1 MLTYGRGQ
9 AFKQSGRA
17 AKSFPQKIAGL
28 GEEGK
33 LDRRAAALKGAF
45 PHTVPIFTGFMF
57 LGTAYG
63 MLMSAKGFSL
73 PFTAAMSIFVY
84 AGSMQYVAIPLLAA
98 GFDPVLALLMT
109 LVVNARHIFYGI
121 SMLDRLKGTGKYKP
135 YIIFALC
142 DETFSVLV
150 AAEPPEGVDKG
161 LFMFFVALLNQSYWV
176 LGSLLGHLAG
186 AASGFDAKGLD
197 FALTALFVVI
207 FLSQWKG
214 ASDRRPA
221 LIGLGCT
228 AAALLAFGRDSFVLP
243 AMALILAALM
253 LIRRPVEGDLGEA
266 RKEGP
271 R

>member
-1 MLTYGRGQ
+1 MRQIDVNYWEQARLPCWDNERMLGRLR
-9 AFKQSGRA
+9 K
-17 AKSFPQKIAGL
+17 
-28 GEEGK
+28 EGG
-33 LDRRAAALKGAF
+33 LDRRAAAFKGAF
-45 PHTVPIFTGFMF
+45 PHTVPILTGFMF
-57 LGTAYG
+57 LGMAYG
-63 MLMSAKGFSL
+63 MLMNAKGFPL
-73 PFTAAMSIFVY
+73 LLTAAMSVFVF

-98 GFDPVLALLMT
+98 GFDPVLALLLT
-109 LVVNARHIFYGI
+109 LVVNARHVFYGI
-121 SMLDRLKGTGKYKP
+121 SMLDRLKGAGRFKP

-150 AAEPPEGVDKG
+150 AAEQPQGVDKG

-176 LGSLLGHLAG
+176 IGSVLGHMAG
-186 AASGFDAKGLD
+186 AMSGFDPKGLD

-207 FLSQWKG
+207 FLGQWKG

-253 LIRRPVEGDLGEA
+253 LIRRSGEGDIKA
-266 RKEGP
+266 SRTEGS